1 MSMMNLQEVECPECH
16 SVNQFA
22 MWSSMN
28 TMINPELKQSV
39 RDRSVFNFT
48 CPTCGT
54 TTPVSYD
61 FLYHQM
67 EDRLMIYLALSEETA
82 EGFVESINWIES
94 DPDRLIHSNLSED
107 YTFRVVDSQRD
118 LLEKLAIFDAKL
130 DDRVIEI
137 LKLFIL
143 AQYFEQ
149 NKKEREFESIIRI
162 TFANVPNVE
171 NDYFLYITKDDEYV
185 GETPFPREL
194 YNKLETMY
202 HSVLIKDSK
211 KEFFVNK
218 QWALAAYASK
228 PG

>member
-1 MSMMNLQEVECPECH
+1 
-16 SVNQFA
+16 
-22 MWSSMN
+22 
-28 TMINPELKQSV
+28 
-39 RDRSVFNFT
+39 
-48 CPTCGT
+48 
-54 TTPVSYD
+54 
-61 FLYHQM
+61 
-67 EDRLMIYLALSEETA
+67 MIYLALSEETA